1 MTMLRWGGWILL
13 VCLTAPTAAQ
23 VINDNYFCRVA
34 EALDAK
40 QQDMGPFSEVIGVVL
55 PP

>member
-23 VINDNYFCRVA
+23 VINDNYLLA

-40 QQDMGPFSEVIGVVL
+40 QQDVGPFSEVIGVVL

>member
-23 VINDNYFCRVA
+23 VINDNYFCRQKHLTPNSRTWA
-34 EALDAK
+34 RSAR
-40 QQDMGPFSEVIGVVL
+40 
-55 PP
+55 

>member
-13 VCLTAPTAAQ
+13 VCLTVPTAAQ
-23 VINDNYFCRVA
+23 DDQR
-34 EALDAK
+34 
-40 QQDMGPFSEVIGVVL
+40 PFGEPSRQKVL